1 MTCLLSPES
10 DFEGGDLE
18 LIAEGK
24 VAKIKKGN
32 SVLKQMKPVGRL
44 VVGVVIGLLILA
56 TFGLGDLALSGAL
69 SPGHQPVADIPQL
82 VVTSENLTVAVVPLI
97 PSAEIA
103 ASIPGQDL
111 PAAIEAQRLIS
122 EKGLAELSGNLTGVY
137 GFNIVVR
144 EPLTIPD
151 EFYNSER
158 GQYRMKELVD
168 WLMERTDPRH
178 LKTIGVLAQDVYK
191 PEYNFLYGLAKIAG
205 PACVASSSRMG
216 GMVLLPKLT
225 PAERWGSLVGHE
237 LGHTLGLI
245 HVENNNSI
253 MQYGDN
259 LTALDRTGTNL
270 ATDDRRRLEQLWP
283 IDWQWN

>member
-1 MTCLLSPES
+1 M
-10 DFEGGDLE
+10 
-18 LIAEGK
+18 
-24 VAKIKKGN
+24 
-32 SVLKQMKPVGRL
+32 GRL
-44 VVGVVIGLLILA
+44 AVGVVIGLLILA
-56 TFGLGDLALSGAL
+56 AFGFGDLALSGAL
-69 SPGHQPVADIPQL
+69 SPGTQPTADIPLL

-111 PAAIEAQRLIS
+111 PAAVEARRLIS
-122 EKGLAELSGNLTGVY
+122 EEGLAELSTSLTGVY

-151 EFYNSER
+151 EFYNAER
-158 GQYRMKELVD
+158 GQYRMKKLVD
-168 WLMERTDPRH
+168 WLMENTDPRH

-205 PACVASSSRMG
+205 PACVASSSRMAG
-216 GMVLLPKLT
+216 TVYFPKLT
-225 PAERWGSLVGHE
+225 PAERWGSMAAHE

-259 LTALDRTGTNL
+259 LAALDGTGTNL
-270 ATDDRRRLEQLWP
+270 AADDRRRLEQLWP
-283 IDWQWN
+283 IDWQWE